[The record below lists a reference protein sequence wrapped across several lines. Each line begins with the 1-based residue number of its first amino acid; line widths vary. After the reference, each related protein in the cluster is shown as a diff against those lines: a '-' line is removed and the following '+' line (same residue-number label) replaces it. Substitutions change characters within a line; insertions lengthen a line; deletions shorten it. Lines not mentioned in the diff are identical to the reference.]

1 MNLQSYHNNNG
12 NNNNGNN
19 NNNKIHQQEDDD
31 IVDQAAEDF
40 ARQLHDRWGVG
51 VDTKPNNNNNNNNKG
66 GGGGTGVLVFLSVA
80 DRVVYISR
88 GGALD
93 PILTNRR
100 IERIIASMRPSL
112 KQAQYAEGLAHAI
125 DQLIEYLQKG
135 EEPSWMEWIW
145 EDLFQIQ
152 NLFLLGWLSTLVG
165 GIWKQRR
172 QHEEQ
177 RIYAQAASQLSDLD
191 RAQAQALQG
200 QYQATSCPICLEEFD
215 SPEVGSD
222 QQPIKLLRCGHIFD
236 ETCWSEWVS
245 SGQGTVTKC
254 PICQKDVGPESTP
267 TATTAATTAANQI
280 MLPNN
285 NDNDDHN
292 DHDHNHNHN
301 NDNHNHDQDRVV
313 RRFQQERNFRLAR
326 LAYQYPRYI
335 STNQLQRWTSP
346 SYNGSLV
353 RDPSFV
359 QTNPQRHVPTT
370 GRSGT
375 TGMGSSGG
383 RPSAS
388 FGGGSSSGGRGGR
401 F

>member
-1 MNLQSYHNNNG
+1 
-12 NNNNGNN
+12 
-19 NNNKIHQQEDDD
+19 
-31 IVDQAAEDF
+31 
-40 ARQLHDRWGVG
+40 
-51 VDTKPNNNNNNNNKG
+51 
-66 GGGGTGVLVFLSVA
+66 
-80 DRVVYISR
+80 
-88 GGALD
+88 LD
-93 PILTNRR
+93 PILTNHR

-112 KQAQYAEGLAHAI
+112 KQAKYAEGLADAI
-125 DQLIEYLQKG
+125 DQIIEYLQKG
-135 EEPSWMEWIW
+135 EQTWLEWIW
-145 EDLFQIQ
+145 QDLFQIN
-152 NLFLLGWLSTLVG
+152 NLFLLGWLSALVSG
-165 GIWKQRR
+165 LWKQRR

-177 RIYAQAASQLSDLD
+177 RVYAQAASQLSDLD
-191 RAQAQALQG
+191 RLQAQALQG

-215 SPEVGSD
+215 SPEMGSD

-254 PICQKDVGPESTP
+254 PICQKDVGPEI
-267 TATTAATTAANQI
+267 ATTTTTVATTAANQ
-280 MLPNN
+280 MVPN
-285 NDNDDHN
+285 NDNDEHN
-292 DHDHNHNHN
+292 HDHIHNH
-301 NDNHNHDQDRVV
+301 DRNHDQDRVV

-359 QTNPQRHVPTT
+359 QTNPQRHVHTT
-370 GRSGT
+370 GRS
-375 TGMGSSGG
+375 GSSGG
-383 RPSAS
+383 RPSVS